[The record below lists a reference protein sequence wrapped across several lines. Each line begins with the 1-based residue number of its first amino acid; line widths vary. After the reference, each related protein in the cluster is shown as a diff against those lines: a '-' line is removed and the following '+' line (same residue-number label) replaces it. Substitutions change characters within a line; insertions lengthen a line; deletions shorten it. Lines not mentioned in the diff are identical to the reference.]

1 MTRILIIE
9 DDGPT
14 RENLELILDMEGFDV
29 RSAADGKAG
38 LTLAR
43 RECPD
48 LIVCDV
54 SMPGLDGHAV
64 LRELRANP
72 EHADIPFIFL
82 TARGERH
89 DQRLGMNLGAD
100 DYLCKPVDA
109 EDLLGAIRTRL
120 KRRQLTQDAT
130 LRDADFGPDFS
141 SATPLEAL
149 GLTPRE
155 AEVLLWVSQGKA
167 NSDVATILSMS
178 EKTVKIHLNHIFEK
192 LNVETRTAA
201 AMHALESLARP
212 RLQARPNPQNQA

>member
-14 RENLELILDMEGFDV
+14 RENLELILDMEGFNV
-29 RSAADGKAG
+29 RSAPDGQAG
-38 LTLAR
+38 LDLAR
-43 RECPD
+43 RERPD
-48 LIVCDV
+48 LIICDV

-64 LRELRANP
+64 LRQLRANP

-82 TARGERH
+82 TARGERQ

-130 LRDADFGPDFS
+130 LRDAD
-141 SATPLEAL
+141 
-149 GLTPRE
+149 
-155 AEVLLWVSQGKA
+155 
-167 NSDVATILSMS
+167 
-178 EKTVKIHLNHIFEK
+178 
-192 LNVETRTAA
+192 
-201 AMHALESLARP
+201 
-212 RLQARPNPQNQA
+212 